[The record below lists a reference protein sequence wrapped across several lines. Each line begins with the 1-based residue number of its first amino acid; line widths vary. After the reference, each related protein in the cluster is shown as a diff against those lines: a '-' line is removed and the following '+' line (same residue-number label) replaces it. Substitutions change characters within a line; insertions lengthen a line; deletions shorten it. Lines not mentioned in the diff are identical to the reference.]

1 MKPEKQLQP
10 APFNLREEPETQL
23 QQAVFNL

>member
-1 MKPEKQLQP
+1 MKSEKQLQP
-10 APFNLREEPETQL
+10 AAFNLREEPETQL